1 MPVST
6 KKPVIMQSV
15 PIPFPVHSGSFSSQN
30 SPTKPL
36 FRGIQ
41 AGDLAAANAARA
53 AKLTKWAKLDL
64 RQGFAD
70 EAFMRSHIKV
80 TGLRAPNNM
89 EPGTTSRLR
98 SLLRRADIHAPEIT
112 EALATTLS
120 GYLMLNPSL
129 PLWAA
134 LALVLEATGRFSDL
148 ACAESS

>member
-1 MPVST
+1 
-6 KKPVIMQSV
+6 MQSV

-36 FRGIQ
+36 FGGIQ